1 MAGKVV
7 SQEVLN
13 ELVDKIQEIVN
24 NYCWNLEYFTDEECE
39 KFFDGTQEEID
50 YYSSLIKDDVV
61 SKNFLH
67 SSKQISEDI
76 AKGILEANDYTN
88 DVIKNISSIKL
99 KYVTNLPSVD
109 ISESTIYILKSTDS
123 SVKDTLNLYNAVNGW
138 TEIGSF
144 DININDYVDKTTYES
159 DMLLKA
165 NKNEMISNDKIV
177 QTLDSTTNSSNTI
190 LSTNGLQAELNTKEN
205 KSNKVTIIDN
215 SSTNDQYPSAKSVYD
230 SCIKNNNLKTY
241 TDVTQLGLTSTTS
254 ISDIFNAMDNNS
266 LGIFECNGIVSD
278 TPSEYGT
285 LIIEKK
291 NNARFNLLFKL
302 SSQDEVLDNS
312 MYVGNLK
319 GADGTGIVW
328 NKIISSNMIATSL
341 SSDVTNE
348 QVLSAKCV
356 YDNYLSTG
364 KILEEN
370 CDWNTLTTGTYKI
383 IGDRISTFTNS
394 LFDTFPNEYPY
405 GDLIVSKSGLIWHM
419 MYIPNGSGLKDD
431 NTSYE
436 TNVVVMAGRDT
447 GESGIWF
454 KLASYNDLKKRVED
468 TSWVTKIASSNF
480 SKGNVYYRKKD
491 GICHVYVEDLTI
503 GSSGVNAGTVIC
515 SGLPTPELS
524 MWSSIVRNDGDKSI
538 LVKPNMNGD
547 LVTYTGTEGSYYDHF
562 TYIVKE

>member
-1 MAGKVV
+1 MAEKVV

-13 ELVDKIQEIVN
+13 GLVDKIQEIVN

-88 DVIKNISSIKL
+88 DVLKNISSIKL
-99 KYVTNLPSVD
+99 EYVTNLPTID

-123 SVKDTLNLYNAVNGW
+123 SAKDTLNLYNTVNGW

-165 NKNEMISNDKIV
+165 NKNETISNDKIV

-190 LSTNGLQAELNTKEN
+190 LSTNGLQAELDTKEN
-205 KSNKVTIIDN
+205 KSNKVTTIDKN
-215 SSTNDQYPSAKSVYD
+215 STNDQYPSAKSVYD

-254 ISDIFNAMDNNS
+254 ISNIFNAMGDNS

-328 NKIISSNMIATSL
+328 NKIISSNMVATTL

-348 QVLSAKCV
+348 QVLSAKAI
-356 YDNYLSTG
+356 YDSHISTG
-364 KILEEN
+364 RIIEEN
-370 CDWNTLTTGTYKI
+370 CDWNTLTTGTYRVIK
-383 IGDRISTFTNS
+383 DRTYVNS

-405 GDLIVSKSGLIWHM
+405 GDLMVSKSGLIWLM

-431 NTSYE
+431 NTHYE
-436 TNVVVMAGRDT
+436 SNVVVMAGKDT
-447 GESGIWF
+447 GDAGTWF
-454 KLASYNDLKKRVED
+454 KLANYNDLKKRIED
-468 TSWVTKIASSNF
+468 TSWVTKTVSNSF
-480 SKGNVYYRKKD
+480 EDGKVYYRIKD
-491 GICHVYVEDLTI
+491 GVCDVYVENLTI
-503 GSSGVNAGTVIC
+503 GSSGV
-515 SGLPTPELS
+515 
-524 MWSSIVRNDGDKSI
+524 
-538 LVKPNMNGD
+538 
-547 LVTYTGTEGSYYDHF
+547 TYNTA
-562 TYIVKE
+562 I